1 MSIHERTISLLGEQ
15 NFKNL
20 QNKKIIVFGLGG
32 VGGYV
37 VEMLAR
43 SGIKHLTLV
52 DFDTVSETNINRQII
67 ANSSTVGK
75 LKTECFAERIKSINK
90 DCIVLLHS
98 TKIVPENVENFDLKN
113 YDYVID
119 CIDMVTSKIA
129 LIKYCYD
136 NKIKIISSMGTANKY
151 AVPKFEICDIFETEN
166 DGLARVLRKKL
177 KDEGVKN
184 CTVIYSKQEAKKQKE
199 LGSIAYFPSMC
210 GIMISAFV
218 INEFL
223 KKGEILWN

>member
-52 DFDTVSETNINRQII
+52 DFDIVSETNINRQII

-75 LKTECFAERIKSINK
+75 IKTECFAERI
-90 DCIVLLHS
+90 
-98 TKIVPENVENFDLKN
+98 
-113 YDYVID
+113 
-119 CIDMVTSKIA
+119 
-129 LIKYCYD
+129 
-136 NKIKIISSMGTANKY
+136 
-151 AVPKFEICDIFETEN
+151 
-166 DGLARVLRKKL
+166 
-177 KDEGVKN
+177 
-184 CTVIYSKQEAKKQKE
+184 
-199 LGSIAYFPSMC
+199 
-210 GIMISAFV
+210 
-218 INEFL
+218 
-223 KKGEILWN
+223 